1 MESSTNWWHMPE
13 SKHIRIEIGFVGGQ
27 MMSSLVTSKSA
38 TELEEAL
45 SGRAAATL
53 TLESNE
59 GPFTVVLAHV
69 VYVKRFPPEG
79 QIGFIT
85 A

>member
-1 MESSTNWWHMPE
+1 MPE
-13 SKHIRIEIGFVGGQ
+13 TKKVRIEIGFVGGQ

-38 TELEEAL
+38 AELETAL
-45 SGRAAATL
+45 GKSETATL
-53 TLESNE
+53 LLDSSE

-79 QIGFIT
+79 QIGFL
-85 A
+85 AS

>member
-1 MESSTNWWHMPE
+1 MPE
-13 SKHIRIEIGFVGGQ
+13 SKRVRIEIGFVGGQ
-27 MMSSLVTSKSA
+27 MMSSVVSSKSA

-45 SGRAAATL
+45 GKAAAATL
-53 TLESNE
+53 TLDSSE
-59 GPFTVVLAHV
+59 GPFTVVLAQV

-79 QIGFIT
+79 QIGFLT

>member
-1 MESSTNWWHMPE
+1 MSE
-13 SKHIRIEIGFVGGQ
+13 SKQVRIEIGFVGGQ

-38 TELEEAL
+38 NELEEAL
-45 SGRAAATL
+45 SKRAAATL

-79 QIGFIT
+79 QIGFL
-85 A
+85 AP

>member
-1 MESSTNWWHMPE
+1 MPE
-13 SKHIRIEIGFVGGQ
+13 SKHVRIEIGFVGGQ
-27 MMSSLVTSKSA
+27 MMSSLVTGKSA
-38 TELEEAL
+38 SELEEAL
-45 SGRAAATL
+45 SKRAAATL

-79 QIGFIT
+79 QIGFL
-85 A
+85 AS

>member
-1 MESSTNWWHMPE
+1 MPE
-13 SKHIRIEIGFVGGQ
+13 SKDVRIEIGFVGGQ

-38 TELEEAL
+38 TALEEAL
-45 SGRAAATL
+45 SKRAAATL

-59 GPFTVVLAHV
+59 GPFMVVLKHV

-79 QIGFIT
+79 QIGFL
-85 A
+85 AP

>member
-1 MESSTNWWHMPE
+1 MPE
-13 SKHIRIEIGFVGGQ
+13 SKDVRIEIGFVGGQ

-38 TELEEAL
+38 TALEEAL
-45 SGRAAATL
+45 GKMEGPTL

-79 QIGFIT
+79 QIGFL

>member
-1 MESSTNWWHMPE
+1 MPE

-38 TELEEAL
+38 TALEEAL
-45 SGRAAATL
+45 SKRAAATL

-59 GPFTVVLAHV
+59 GPFMVVLAHV

-79 QIGFIT
+79 QIGFL
-85 A
+85 AP

>member
-1 MESSTNWWHMPE
+1 MSE
-13 SKHIRIEIGFVGGQ
+13 SKQVRIEIGFVGGQ

-38 TELEEAL
+38 NELEEAL
-45 SGRAAATL
+45 SKRAAATL

-79 QIGFIT
+79 QIGFL
-85 A
+85 AS

>member
-1 MESSTNWWHMPE
+1 MPE

-38 TELEEAL
+38 TDLEEAL
-45 SGRAAATL
+45 SKTVAGTL
-53 TLESNE
+53 TLESSE

>member
-1 MESSTNWWHMPE
+1 MPE
-13 SKHIRIEIGFVGGQ
+13 SKRVRVEIGFVGGQ

-38 TELEEAL
+38 NELEESLGKQATP
-45 SGRAAATL
+45 TL
-53 TLESNE
+53 TLESSE

>member
-1 MESSTNWWHMPE
+1 MPE
-13 SKHIRIEIGFVGGQ
+13 SKHVRIEIGFVGGQ

-45 SGRAAATL
+45 SNRSAATL

-79 QIGFIT
+79 QIGFL
-85 A
+85 AP

>member
-1 MESSTNWWHMPE
+1 MPE
-13 SKHIRIEIGFVGGQ
+13 SKHIRIEVGFVGGQ
-27 MMSSLVTSKSA
+27 MMSSLVTNKSA
-38 TELEEAL
+38 ADLEEAL
-45 SGRAAATL
+45 
-53 TLESNE
+53 TLESSE

>member
-1 MESSTNWWHMPE
+1 MPE
-13 SKHIRIEIGFVGGQ
+13 RKSVRIEIGFVGGQ
-27 MMSSLVTSKSA
+27 MMSSLVTGKSA

-45 SGRAAATL
+45 GKSAAPTL
-53 TLESNE
+53 MLESNE

-79 QIGFIT
+79 QIGFL
-85 A
+85 AP

>member
-1 MESSTNWWHMPE
+1 MPE
-13 SKHIRIEIGFVGGQ
+13 SKHVRIEIGFVGGQ

-38 TELEEAL
+38 TALEEAL
-45 SGRAAATL
+45 SKRAAATL

-59 GPFTVVLAHV
+59 GPFMVVLAHV

-79 QIGFIT
+79 QIGFL
-85 A
+85 AP

>member
-1 MESSTNWWHMPE
+1 MPE
-13 SKHIRIEIGFVGGQ
+13 SKRVRIEIGFVGGQ
-27 MMSSLVTSKSA
+27 MMSSLVSSKSA

-45 SGRAAATL
+45 GTSPVATL
-53 TLESNE
+53 TLDSSE
-59 GPFTVVLAHV
+59 GPFTVVLAQV

-79 QIGFIT
+79 QIGFLT